1 MKQTIK
7 QINKHYTMQERN
19 KILLNTSV
27 SNTILQNI
35 LYLMYLKSYFCCDP
49 NSMRILCGWKIY
61 GDNCDLFLSSRDF
74 KCKERN
80 WEFTKVHE
88 GRCDLHFRLLK
99 RFQNCF
105 AENMD
110 GTFIFSF
117 SFYLL
122 IIFLYQMKKKPVPR
136 TCVHSLGFFFTQQ
149 MHSLWIE
156 FFMHFL

>member
-1 MKQTIK
+1 MF
-7 QINKHYTMQERN
+7 
-19 KILLNTSV
+19 S
-27 SNTILQNI
+27 
-35 LYLMYLKSYFCCDP
+35 YLKSYFCCDP

-99 RFQNCF
+99 RFQNCLAWTKVF
-105 AENMD
+105 AENMAW
-110 GTFIFSF
+110 TFVFSF

-122 IIFLYQMKKKPVPR
+122 IIFLYLSFFIKWRRSRCQELVY
-136 TCVHSLGFFFTQQ
+136 SLLGSFSPSRCTPCGLNSFEIT
-149 MHSLWIE
+149 
-156 FFMHFL
+156 FLLFVLF